1 APLSIKIKHADVI
14 HKLQVNQHVPIWS
27 MFSAAIAQRFGNKR
41 SDCNTLTPRGTPSPC
56 QFNFQPLVSL
66 HLKVRLPT
74 YLKLTVTLDSSTQ
87 ADFDELWHEALSV
100 TAQSYQ
106 TGGVDQR
113 NRCLELALINHHPSE
128 AQPPPTI
135 KSAVEEEITHFWKG
149 LPTAN
154 LVGED
159 EWQYLDLKGA
169 YVLGNPE
176 LCHRILV
183 RSVYEELREHI
194 DESFAK
200 SKWVVT
206 GTPGVGKTFFSAYYL
221 WVAACEGRTV
231 VWQPFQTQ
239 PGGRPTYLLTS
250 DGVERVAYGSP
261 ELYTLLMANLH
272 SCAPPG
278 LSSSHILKQSRSD
291 SLFMPPWS
299 YEELQHCKAILY
311 QKLPTTLM
319 DRLYDWYGGV
329 PQYVLARASDEFT
342 GNGGNEDAAVG
353 TVVAILKK
361 AIGKGSL
368 TSIIKAQEAEHLDG
382 EYSHRVLH
390 LCRHPSGSLSQS
402 HLAWASLLAENEVV
416 KRFSQEI
423 LNDMKYYL
431 RFSNDNHQSNI
442 RGLIFESYAHV
453 MLRNGGR
460 FQARR
465 LCGSNVTSSQNGE
478 VAFSPAEVQFFE
490 AYEEIKLV
498 KNVLWRP
505 ASKNL
510 ASIDSLRGPAD
521 FFQISVQFDRKL
533 KEQRDQ
539 IDTQRNEIISL
550 RKANVSHLDAQP
562 QWTRVVNELEQIKL
576 ALTDVFGLLRKPES
590 AAPAEL
596 LKKDITY
603 KCQPYHAKDGKLFKG
618 QLGNVQEVE

>member
-1 APLSIKIKHADVI
+1 MSSHQAPLSIKIKHADVI

-27 MFSAAIAQRFGNKR
+27 MFSAAIAQRFRNKR
-41 SDCNTLTPRGTPSPC
+41 SDCNTLTPRGTPSP
-56 QFNFQPLVSL
+56 S
-66 HLKVRLPT
+66 
-74 YLKLTVTLDSSTQ
+74 
-87 ADFDELWHEALSV
+87 LSV

-261 ELYTLLMANLH
+261 ELVNALQKSETVYIVDGQPPLLCPARTLLVTSPQYRNYKD
-272 SCAPPG
+272 
-278 LSSSHILKQSRSD
+278 ILKQSRSD

-329 PQYVLARASDEFT
+329 PQYVLACASDEFT

-390 LCRHPSGSLSQS
+390 LCRHPSRSLSQS

-521 FFQISVQFDRKL
+521 FFQVTVS
-533 KEQRDQ
+533 QRHPIKHQGLSRALDQ
-539 IDTQRNEIISL
+539 
-550 RKANVSHLDAQP
+550 
-562 QWTRVVNELEQIKL
+562 VVGKY
-576 ALTDVFGLLRKPES
+576 ES
-590 AAPAEL
+590 
-596 LKKDITY
+596 
-603 KCQPYHAKDGKLFKG
+603 C
-618 QLGNVQEVE
+618 